1 MQSFNRIYLEHF
13 ACFAS
18 YVDYASDYWN
28 NLSSVQFVPFYRQFV
43 MCVNQQMNMFLLPV
57 HKKIVNYVVWTRRLQ
72 FDLFNLRHE
81 NYFDWAIDSN
91 PLPRS

>member
-43 MCVNQQMNMFLLPV
+43 MYGNQRMNMFLLPV
-57 HKKIVNYVVWTRRLQ
+57 DKMVNCVVDGFQ

-81 NYFDWAIDSN
+81 NYFDSAIDSN
-91 PLPRS
+91 PLPMS